1 MNLLEGLKVINV
13 GLELFAE
20 SFHNQKVEVIHIN
33 WAPPAEG
40 DDEIL
45 NILQKIDIGK
55 KESK

>member
-1 MNLLEGLKVINV
+1 MDLLQGIKVINV

-20 SFHNQKVEVIHIN
+20 SLHNQKVDVLHVD

-45 NILQKIDIGK
+45 NILQKIDTGR
-55 KESK
+55 